1 MQLSVI
7 APIIGSVVLSSS
19 AQVLLKAGV
28 STPAIRMAFAD
39 SGNRIGIA
47 LALLTSPLVLLGL
60 AVFGLSAIVWLFVL
74 SKIAVSHAYPF
85 VALGIVMTVAAGRI
99 MFGEPFSALSLI
111 GVALIV
117 SGVLTL
123 AVS

>member
-1 MQLSVI
+1 M
-7 APIIGSVVLSSS
+7 
-19 AQVLLKAGV
+19 
-28 STPAIRMAFAD
+28 
-39 SGNRIGIA
+39 
-47 LALLTSPLVLLGL
+47 LLGL

-85 VALGIVMTVAAGRI
+85 VALGIVVTVAAGRI
-99 MFGEPFSALSLI
+99 MLGEPFSALSLV

-123 AVS
+123 AAS